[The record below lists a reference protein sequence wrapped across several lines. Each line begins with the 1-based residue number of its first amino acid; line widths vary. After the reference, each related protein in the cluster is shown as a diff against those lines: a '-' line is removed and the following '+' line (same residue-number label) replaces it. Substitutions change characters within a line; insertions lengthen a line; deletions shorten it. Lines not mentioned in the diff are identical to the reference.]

1 MIMWFKRKL
10 RDWVDDAYDY
20 DGTDSLNIPIKDQ
33 DMSYLDQT
41 TLPDDYVDN
50 YNLRIWKAVGGRC
63 IQYRQYKSNGHTAS
77 ELYVIS
83 DNEDLGESIKN
94 IVIQEKL
101 KGN

>member
-1 MIMWFKRKL
+1 MIMWLKRKL

-20 DGTDSLNIPIKDQ
+20 EKDPRIPIKDN
-33 DMSYLDQT
+33 DIYLDQT
-41 TLPDDYVDN
+41 TLPDDYIDS

-63 IQYRQYKSNGHTAS
+63 IQYRQYKSNGYTNS

-83 DNEDLGESIKN
+83 DDEDLGESIKN